1 MNRTRYMNRTRSIAT
16 AVALG
21 ALAPLARAQPAPA
34 PPPTAPA
41 DPPAKLRSDAVN
53 TAAQAQWNLGNK
65 DAALG
70 LFQDA
75 YREWPSTALIYNI
88 AQAQRGLGQLVEA
101 ADSYRRF
108 LDAPDHDVT
117 RHDRATAAL
126 GELRAQLGE
135 IVFDVTTATD
145 EPVQIALDGEAWREL
160 PPRRAVLV
168 MPGTHVV
175 LARGGGGDRRFEQSV
190 DLAAAGTVTLT
201 IALISEPAT
210 PPPPPVAQPIVET
223 PEPGPAQPS
232 TPPGRFG
239 AMVAV
244 AIDPASA
251 GASAQVAVTFAA
263 HPRVQLDLGGLIGGN
278 NAAFVSVT
286 GALTLGALRPT
297 ISLGGVVAFYSWSGA
312 DHNSVGMI
320 DRTLV
325 GVRAGAG
332 LEWWATPRLGVLA
345 TAAVEYYPS
354 GEPDIHALIV
364 TPTLGVR
371 GRL

>member
-1 MNRTRYMNRTRSIAT
+1 MNRVRWVT
-16 AVALG
+16 VAA
-21 ALAPLARAQPAPA
+21 ALASLAPIVQAQPAPA
-34 PPPTAPA
+34 PPPTPAPE
-41 DPPAKLRSDAVN
+41 PPAKLRAKAI
-53 TAAQAQWNLGNK
+53 TRAAAEQWKLGNK
-65 DAALG
+65 QAALG

-75 YREWPSTALIYNI
+75 YREFPTSG
-88 AQAQRGLGQLVEA
+88 GLLNLAMAERDLGLLVDA
-101 ADSYRRF
+101 ADHYRRF
-108 LDAPDHDVT
+108 LEAPDRDTSRDAP
-117 RHDRATAAL
+117 ATAAL

-160 PPRRAVLV
+160 PTRRAVLV

-175 LARGGGGDRRFEQSV
+175 LVRGGGGDRRFEQSV

-232 TPPGRFG
+232 TRPGRFG

-297 ISLGGVVAFYSWSGA
+297 VSIGGVLAFYSWSGA

-332 LEWWATPRLGVLA
+332 LEWWATQRLGVLA